1 MKNNARSFGL
11 YILAALLMGRLA
23 AGEALEIGT
32 PDPRTIDYPDGTP
45 HSAEEIELGR
55 QLFFDHR
62 LSGNQTMSCAS
73 CHRPQAG
80 MGDGVA
86 KGVGS
91 TGAPLGRNTPHIY
104 NLAWNRVFFW
114 DGRASSLE
122 EQALGPIA
130 SPAEM
135 NLPLDQAAARLQ
147 TVPGYRQSFARQ
159 YGTERITPE
168 LIGKAIAAFERTLIS
183 RDSPFDRH
191 MRGVP
196 GAMSEEAVRGMALF
210 RGKANCMA
218 CHGGV
223 NFTDE
228 SFHNLGML
236 DSDPGRGALDSSPVL
251 RAAFKTPG
259 LRNVALTAPY
269 MHDGSLPTLEAVVR
283 FYVRGGDRP
292 GSDPL
297 IKPLDIDEGGIRDL
311 VRFMEALTDP
321 VEITPPVLP

>member
-1 MKNNARSFGL
+1 MNTNARPFGL
-11 YILAALLMGRLA
+11 YILAALLGGRLA

-32 PDPRTIDYPDGTP
+32 PDPRTIEYPDGVP

-55 QLFFDHR
+55 QLFFDRR

-73 CHRPQAG
+73 CHSPQSG
-80 MGDGVA
+80 MGDGVS

-91 TGAPLGRNTPHIY
+91 TGAKLGRNTPHIY

-114 DGRASSLE
+114 DGRAGSLE

-130 SPAEM
+130 SRAEM
-135 NLPLDQAAARLQ
+135 DLPLDQAAARLQ
-147 TVPGYRQSFARQ
+147 AVPAYRQSFARQ
-159 YGTERITPE
+159 YGAERITPE

-191 MRGVP
+191 LRGVP

-236 DSDPGRGALDSSPVL
+236 DNDPGRGALDSSPVL

-269 MHDGSLPTLEAVVR
+269 MHDGSLLTLEAVVR

-297 IKPLDIDEGGIRDL
+297 MKPLDIDEGGIRDL

-321 VEITPPVLP
+321 VEITPPAIP